1 MIAGHEIIGEVIE
14 TAPNITMHKIGDSVG
29 LGWHSGIL

>member
-14 TAPNITMHKIGDSVG
+14 TAPNSSLAQNWGYSG
-29 LGWHSGIL
+29 PRLAFGIL